1 VFPHPAAAHL
11 DSPIWGVVVKCPHL
25 RGNARIRLFAS
36 IVSCVGSFLATDVIK
51 ILAVIAGL
59 VLIVFPVWW
68 LEQTAVPLPAYRKG
82 GFADYAY
89 LVYSLLV
96 VYGSVVFGIA
106 VQIVRAKRAMQPLHP
121 FGLFKAGLGGV
132 LAFVIAFITIDAI
145 YGLTRFGAVE
155 KGFGNLWGLVA
166 IFWTVFGALVS
177 AGLALL
183 FYAWR
188 SGGRWPPGKR
198 RMGRVHKG

>member
-1 VFPHPAAAHL
+1 
-11 DSPIWGVVVKCPHL
+11 
-25 RGNARIRLFAS
+25 
-36 IVSCVGSFLATDVIK
+36 VIK

-68 LEQTAVPLPAYRKG
+68 LEKTAVPMPAYRKG

-96 VYGSVVFGIA
+96 VYGSVLFGIA

-132 LAFVIAFITIDAI
+132 LAFVIAFFTSDAV

-166 IFWTVFGALVS
+166 IFLDYLRRLGFGWPS
-177 AGLALL
+177 LAVLCL
-183 FYAWR
+183 AWR
-188 SGGRWPPGKR
+188 GTLATRNR
-198 RMGRVHKG
+198 RMGPGS